1 MATLKN
7 YRTVES
13 GRIWNDYFK
22 AAKSDS
28 FDFEV
33 IEKKAPF
40 GLRGG
45 SEITMKT
52 FESNGKTY
60 AVRGYDHF
68 NAHFSGFTDETA
80 IYGLHIAEVV

>member
-1 MATLKN
+1 MTTLKN

-13 GRIWNDYFK
+13 GHIWNSYFN
-22 AAKSDS
+22 AAQSGNL
-28 FDFEV
+28 DFEV

-45 SEITMKT
+45 SEETMPT
-52 FESNGKTY
+52 FKSGGKTY